1 MTFDASTYGKRT
13 LDFIERIRQ
22 FDRYDDISRAI
33 VSELKWF
40 GYSSVTSWSMPRAG
54 EDQADCL
61 LINTRPPEYIAR
73 YIEKNYLVRD
83 PVVTELHRTAD
94 PFSWGDLR
102 ERRSL
107 SRPEKSIMDEGREF
121 GAIDGLIVPIV
132 TPSGSMSVFSP
143 CGEQLDLSPRARA
156 AVELIGMFSVH
167 VLKRAVAKHPSNETA
182 RERLTPRER
191 EIMQWVATGRSD
203 EEIAEILILAPR
215 TVTWHVENAKRKL
228 DAHRRTHAV
237 VQALRFGEISL

>member
-1 MTFDASTYGKRT
+1 MTFDASIYGKRT

-22 FDRYDDISRAI
+22 LDRYDDLSREI

-40 GYSSVTSWSMPRAG
+40 GYSSVTSWSMPRPG

-61 LINTRPPEYIAR
+61 LINTRPREYIAR
-73 YIEKNYLVRD
+73 YIEKNYIVRD
-83 PVVTELHRTAD
+83 PVVTELRRTVD
-94 PFSWGDLR
+94 PFSWSDLR
-102 ERRSL
+102 AKRSL
-107 SRPEKSIMDEGREF
+107 SRSEKSIMDEGQEF
-121 GAIDGLIVPIV
+121 GATDGLIVPIM
-132 TPSGSMSVFSP
+132 TPSGSLSVFSP
-143 CGEQLDLSPRARA
+143 CGEQPNLSSRARA
-156 AVELIGMFSVH
+156 AVELIGMFSVGA
-167 VLKRAVAKHPSNETA
+167 LKRAVTKHPSNERA
-182 RERLTPRER
+182 RAPLTPRER

-203 EEIAEILILAPR
+203 EEIADLLTLTPR